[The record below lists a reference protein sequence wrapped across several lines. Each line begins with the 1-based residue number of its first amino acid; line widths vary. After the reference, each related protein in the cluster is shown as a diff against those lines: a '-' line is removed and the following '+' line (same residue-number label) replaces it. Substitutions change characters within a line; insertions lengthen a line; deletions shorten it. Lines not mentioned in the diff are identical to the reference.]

1 MRLAYRACPSETIQ
15 IGRTFG
21 MKIYRVGGAVR
32 DQLINYPSN
41 ENDWVV
47 VGSSPNKMIE
57 LGFRPVGK
65 DFPVFLH
72 PISKEEYA
80 LARTEKKTGYGY
92 HGFAFSSSAE
102 VTLEDDL
109 RRRDLTIN
117 AIAESSDGYLIDPF
131 HGQRDIRKK
140 KLRHVSSAFREDPVR
155 VLRTARFAARYH
167 HLGFRIAK
175 PTISMMHDMASSGE
189 LGFLVAERVWRETQK
204 ALGEKT
210 PHIYFKILHQ
220 CGALEALIP
229 ELDATIK
236 ISQDSSHNRK
246 KSSMKNPLNSLITAA
261 KLSESV
267 MVRFAA
273 TFSEISQKT
282 EESDTQPEL
291 VQEKEDGA
299 LLAELCDRLK
309 VPGKFRRL
317 ALNVNRYRKLPQ
329 TIHGLS
335 SEEILR
341 ILLSVNAIQSNAE
354 FENLLICLAAKTQS
368 SRKPKISSFLRAAQ
382 KIVAN
387 LDLSDILCNVFKGDE
402 IGDLIKIKRLQAL
415 DEFKLTYHFSATK
428 EEKVKNVRIEK

>member
-236 ISQDSSHNRK
+236 NITRDLQLIAD
-246 KSSMKNPLNSLITAA
+246 PIGFELNNFDG
-261 KLSESV
+261 K
-267 MVRFAA
+267 
-273 TFSEISQKT
+273 SEIHFHIYGKINRHEFGASAFSGLVGSNIILDSLVT
-282 EESDTQPEL
+282 VTPEL
-291 VQEKEDGA
+291 
-299 LLAELCDRLK
+299 
-309 VPGKFRRL
+309 
-317 ALNVNRYRKLPQ
+317 N
-329 TIHGLS
+329 
-335 SEEILR
+335 
-341 ILLSVNAIQSNAE
+341 
-354 FENLLICLAAKTQS
+354 
-368 SRKPKISSFLRAAQ
+368 
-382 KIVAN
+382 
-387 LDLSDILCNVFKGDE
+387 
-402 IGDLIKIKRLQAL
+402 
-415 DEFKLTYHFSATK
+415 
-428 EEKVKNVRIEK
+428 